1 MGDFPSYK
9 IEEDSKAFASYSKG
23 LVYIGNVSYL
33 KKIKKIAS
41 SKDVLIYDE
50 RNKED
55 PDMRVSS
62 SYLIKDDKD
71 IEDIVNILYIYELQ
85 HPSNWNRTIDSM
97 IVEWKVHN
105 LLHSIG
111 YKLKRTTD
119 VDLNNED
126 EIIYN
131 DMVLKFILR

>member
-1 MGDFPSYK
+1 MANPAPLINQINAFNVDVGTT
-9 IEEDSKAFASYSKG
+9 IEFNIIGGTD
-23 LVYIGNVSYL
+23 LVRS
-33 KKIKKIAS
+33 
-41 SKDVLIYDE
+41 
-50 RNKED
+50 
-55 PDMRVSS
+55 
-62 SYLIKDDKD
+62 
-71 IEDIVNILYIYELQ
+71 NILYIYELQ